1 MRARHLRLVLLW
13 AVARS
18 EAAVG
23 RSGKGRQEAGARW
36 RRGGEVRSFTAAAEG
51 ASTAE
56 SADCR
61 DEDWSGG
68 REGGTPRHAAGGR
81 QLRSR
86 WRHWR
91 ESRYENETAKIS
103 LLKNKDSLVLLNA
116 RFDPDNLENGET
128 DGWTADVEIALD
140 VDPLS
145 NLDAFAQSSYEFI
158 LSSLEDIGGP

>member
-1 MRARHLRLVLLW
+1 MRIGV
-13 AVARS
+13 
-18 EAAVG
+18 
-23 RSGKGRQEAGARW
+23 
-36 RRGGEVRSFTAAAEG
+36 
-51 ASTAE
+51 
-56 SADCR
+56 
-61 DEDWSGG
+61 
-68 REGGTPRHAAGGR
+68 EGGTPRHAAGGR
-81 QLRSR
+81 QLR

-145 NLDAFAQSSYEFI
+145 NLDAFAQSSMN
-158 LSSLEDIGGP
+158 SSFHHWRTLEVLDDRESGITKRII

>member
-68 REGGTPRHAAGGR
+68 REGRHATQRAGGNFG
-81 QLRSR
+81 LGGGTGGS
-86 WRHWR
+86 
-91 ESRYENETAKIS
+91 ETAKIS